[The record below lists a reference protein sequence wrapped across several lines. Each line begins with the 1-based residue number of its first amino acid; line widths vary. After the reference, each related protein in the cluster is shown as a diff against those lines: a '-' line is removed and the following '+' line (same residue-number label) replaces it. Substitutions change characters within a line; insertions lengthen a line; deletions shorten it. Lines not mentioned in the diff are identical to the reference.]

1 MRFVKRL
8 FRILFLVLILG
19 GIGLVVL
26 HRLSKSR
33 PARYMPN
40 ALTDQQRDAA
50 AWRLEHQKLPTL
62 MNLVERSQKMDS
74 AAQRAKAKGL
84 PVPPDATQPV
94 APITLSFTQDEI
106 NSFLWK
112 WSQQYKSTYEHY
124 ITNPYVSV
132 EDGSIVLMGTVPEFD
147 RVVSAFFEPRL
158 DDKGMLHS
166 DLASVKMGSLPLP
179 EALFSSKRDKVE
191 KALKTRLPNWQNHA
205 RIDPTGLANSDA
217 QSAWLGKLV
226 LQLLDH
232 QPSPAVVFV
241 HTENSTTVPVRL
253 TNVTVEKG
261 ALTITVQPMSAQERA
276 DLLDQIRTPQQSST
290 ASSTDTLS
298 ATASLPR
305 N

>member
-1 MRFVKRL
+1 MRFLKRL
-8 FRILFLVLILG
+8 VRILFLVLILG
-19 GIGLVVL
+19 GIGLAVL
-26 HRLSKSR
+26 HHLSTLR
-33 PARYMPN
+33 PDRYTPN
-40 ALTDQQRDAA
+40 ALTEQQRAQA
-50 AWRLEHQKLPTL
+50 AWSLEHQKLPTL
-62 MNLVERSQKMDS
+62 MNLVEKSQKNDS
-74 AAQRAKAKGL
+74 AAQRAKARGL

-124 ITNPYVSV
+124 LTNPYVSV

-166 DLASVKMGSLPLP
+166 DLASVKLGSLPLP
-179 EALFSSKRDKVE
+179 EAIFSSKREKVE
-191 KALKTRLPNWQNHA
+191 NALKTRLPNWQNRA
-205 RIDPTGLANSDA
+205 KIDPTGLANSDA
-217 QSAWLGKLV
+217 QAAWLGKLV
-226 LQLLDH
+226 LQLLNH

-241 HTENSTTVPVRL
+241 HTEKSTTVPVRL

-261 ALTITVQPMSAQERA
+261 ALTITVQPMTAQERA
-276 DLLDQIRTPQQSST
+276 DLLEQIRTPQQSSST
-290 ASSTDTLS
+290 ATAEGMS

>member
-26 HRLSKSR
+26 HHLSKSR

-40 ALTDQQRDAA
+40 SLTEQQRAQA
-50 AWRLEHQKLPTL
+50 SWRLEHQKLPTL

-74 AAQRAKAKGL
+74 AAQRAKARGL
-84 PVPPDATQPV
+84 PVPPDATQPI

-147 RVVSAFFEPRL
+147 RVVSAFFEPKL
-158 DDKGMLHS
+158 DEKGMLHS
-166 DLASVKMGSLPLP
+166 DLASMKMGSLPLP
-179 EALFSSKRDKVE
+179 ESLFSSKREKVE
-191 KALKTRLPNWQNHA
+191 NALKIRLPNWQNHA

-217 QSAWLGKLV
+217 QAAWLGKLV

-241 HTENSTTVPVRL
+241 HTEKSTTVPVRL

-261 ALTITVQPMSAQERA
+261 SLTITVQPMTAQERA
-276 DLLDQIRTPQQSST
+276 DLLEQIRTPQQSST
-290 ASSTDTLS
+290 ANPQPAS